1 MYKKGKVI
9 YMVSESVVKAMME
22 ISALSFVVPFA
33 FVIIWKMRY
42 RKSIVPSL
50 TGALV
55 FLTFGIILK
64 SVPNLLFLSVDSPV
78 SRFLKENIWAY
89 AIYGGLSAGI
99 FEEMGR
105 YVAFKLFLSRHDY
118 RESSVAYGL
127 GHGGIECMAVLG
139 FAMLQNFTYAQ
150 LINAGKMEEVISTF
164 PDESAK
170 AVFRDLQEAIINM
183 TVQDCIWAGV
193 ERLSALA
200 LQVSLSV
207 LVYQAA
213 RIQNKKHFLA
223 IAILLHSLIDVF
235 AVFGQQGIMSVA
247 ATEIVILVYALIV
260 SVFAYKIYANLP
272 HDKGKSTESRNN
284 WAFASKKLEK
294 GNSMDNGSTGENN
307 GK

>member
-1 MYKKGKVI
+1 
-9 YMVSESVVKAMME
+9 MVSESVVKAMME
-22 ISALSFVVPFA
+22 ISALSFITPFA
-33 FVIIWKMRY
+33 FVIIWKMRF
-42 RKSIVPSL
+42 RKSIIPSL

-64 SVPNLLFLSVDSPV
+64 SVPNLLFLSADNPV
-78 SRFLKENIWAY
+78 SRFISGNIWAY

-99 FEEMGR
+99 FEEAGR
-105 YVAFKLFLSRHDY
+105 YVAFKFFLKKYDY

-127 GHGGIECMAVLG
+127 GHGGIECIVVLG

-150 LINAGKMEEVISTF
+150 IINAGQMEEMISTF
-164 PDESAK
+164 PDEGAK

-213 RIQNKKHFLA
+213 RVQNKKYFLA
-223 IAILLHSLIDVF
+223 IAIVLHSLIDVF
-235 AVFGQQGIMSVA
+235 AAFSQQGTMETAVIEIM
-247 ATEIVILVYALIV
+247 ILVYALMV
-260 SVFAYKIYANLP
+260 SVFAYKIYASLP
-272 HDKGKSTESRNN
+272 HDERKSTESRKN
-284 WAFASKKLEK
+284 WAFASKKLEAHDK
-294 GNSMDNGSTGENN
+294 DNGTGENN
-307 GK
+307 DN

>member
-1 MYKKGKVI
+1 
-9 YMVSESVVKAMME
+9 MVSESVVKAMME

-33 FVIIWKMRY
+33 FVLIWKMRF

-50 TGALV
+50 TGVLV

-78 SRFLKENIWAY
+78 SRFLKGNIWAY
-89 AIYGGLSAGI
+89 AIYCGLAAGI
-99 FEEMGR
+99 FEEAGR
-105 YVAFKLFLSRHDY
+105 YVAFKLLLKKHDY

-127 GHGGIECMAVLG
+127 GHGGIECIVVLG

-150 LINAGKMEEVISTF
+150 IINAGKMEEMISTF

-170 AVFRDLQEAIINM
+170 AVFMELQQAIINM
-183 TVQDCIWAGV
+183 SVQDCIWAGV

-213 RIQNKKHFLA
+213 RVQNKKHFLA
-223 IAILLHSLIDVF
+223 MAILLHALIDVF
-235 AVFGQQGIMSVA
+235 AAFSQQGSLPVA
-247 ATEIVILVYALIV
+247 AIEIIIIIYALAV
-260 SVFAYKIYANLP
+260 SVFAYKIYTNLP
-272 HDKGKSTESRNN
+272 HDERKSAESRKN

-294 GNSMDNGSTGENN
+294 DSSKDDSMTGENSDSETP
-307 GK
+307 

>member
-1 MYKKGKVI
+1 
-9 YMVSESVVKAMME
+9 MVSESVVKAMME
-22 ISALSFVVPFA
+22 TSALSFVVPFA
-33 FVIIWKMRY
+33 FVLIWKMRF
-42 RKSIVPSL
+42 RKSIIPSL
-50 TGALV
+50 TGVLV

-78 SRFLKENIWAY
+78 SHFINGNIWAY
-89 AIYGGLSAGI
+89 AIYCGLAACI
-99 FEEMGR
+99 FEEAGR
-105 YVAFKLFLSRHDY
+105 YVSFKLLLKNHDY

-127 GHGGIECMAVLG
+127 GHGGIECIVVLG

-150 LINAGKMEEVISTF
+150 IINAGQMEEMISTF
-164 PDESAK
+164 PDESAQ
-170 AVFRDLQEAIINM
+170 AVFRELQQAVINM

-213 RIQNKKHFLA
+213 RVQNKKYFLA
-223 IAILLHSLIDVF
+223 IAVMLHALIDVF
-235 AVFGQQGIMSVA
+235 AAFSQQGSIPVA
-247 ATEIVILVYALIV
+247 AIEIVIIIYALIV
-260 SVFAYKIYANLP
+260 SIFAYKIYANLP
-272 HDKGKSTESRNN
+272 HDERKSAESRKN

-307 GK
+307 DR